1 MDEMLGRPC
10 DFCPQLKICEN
21 TECKTFLKWVECGTE
36 IKSKKELAAFKRN
49 VVVKKKKV
57 PGRIK
62 QYYTIKEV
70 SEQTGLSVETI
81 KFYVSCGKIKPKK
94 VGNYK
99 YFSHAQMVSLC
110 E

>member
-10 DFCPQLKICEN
+10 DFCPQLKTCEN
-21 TECKTFLKWVECGTE
+21 TECKIFLKWVECGIE
-36 IKSKKELAAFKRN
+36 IKSKKELAAFKRHS
-49 VVVKKKKV
+49 VKKEKVQRSVKK
-57 PGRIK
+57 
-62 QYYTIKEV
+62 YYTIKEC
-70 SEQTGLSVETI
+70 SEQTGLSIETI